1 VYRKVRVADV
11 IDTDATLP
19 FELGRYALRA
29 HFDFVVTDREHVPQF
44 AVEFDGP
51 GHSTIHD
58 AKKDELSRRDNLALF
73 RVDLRSSQDRSGEM
87 SFLGYLLHLWFL
99 APFQEMQARGEIPA
113 DEPFVTSGFLRPDAK
128 NTPCCWGWTISDFE
142 LPNETFSTTM
152 ECWGVRSGFKIVD
165 GNKQTIAY
173 VYGHADPRDA
183 ETAKGLTLNEAWRIA
198 RNIAKLPELLRKPW
212 AGVRSGASF
221 SEQALLSGG
230 WIHAIQGDRYGAR
243 TQQWNVNAHLSHT
256 GTNPVN
262 ATTWRQTLTGCVIP
276 AVTKRQKNSQRSLN
290 KSSPLAPS
298 RNVSGN

>member
-1 VYRKVRVADV
+1 MDAVADGGVSIDLMVKKLSNLGEQRVYDGLSPLPTVTGQRCTARSVSPNV

-19 FELGRYALRA
+19 FELGRYALMA

-128 NTPCCWGWTISDFE
+128 NTPCCWG
-142 LPNETFSTTM
+142 
-152 ECWGVRSGFKIVD
+152 
-165 GNKQTIAY
+165 
-173 VYGHADPRDA
+173 
-183 ETAKGLTLNEAWRIA
+183 
-198 RNIAKLPELLRKPW
+198 
-212 AGVRSGASF
+212 
-221 SEQALLSGG
+221 
-230 WIHAIQGDRYGAR
+230 
-243 TQQWNVNAHLSHT
+243 
-256 GTNPVN
+256 
-262 ATTWRQTLTGCVIP
+262 
-276 AVTKRQKNSQRSLN
+276 
-290 KSSPLAPS
+290 
-298 RNVSGN
+298 